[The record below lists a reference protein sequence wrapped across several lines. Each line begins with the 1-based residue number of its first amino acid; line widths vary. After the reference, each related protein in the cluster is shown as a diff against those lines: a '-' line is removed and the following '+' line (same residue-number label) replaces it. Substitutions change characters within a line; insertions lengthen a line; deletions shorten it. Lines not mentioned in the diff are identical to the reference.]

1 MSNKLIR
8 QLLESR
14 LNTWAKARTPV
25 LRVAFQDV
33 AFEPQAGETYLSCF
47 MLPADTDSEDLQGV
61 HKVYRGTW
69 QVSIV
74 KPRGGGLATAS
85 GIEDEL
91 VALFPNNLKLTSG
104 AFSVFVRTPLSAAPP
119 IIDTPN
125 TTLPLSC
132 SYRADTI

>member
-8 QLLESR
+8 QLYETR
-14 LNTWAKARTPV
+14 LNNWAKARTPA
-25 LRVAFQDV
+25 LRVAFEDV
-33 AFEPQAGETYLSCF
+33 AFTPNSGETYLSCF
-47 MLPADTDSEDLQGV
+47 LLPATTDSEDLEGA
-61 HKVYRGTW
+61 HKVYRGTL

-104 AFSVFVRTPLSAAPP
+104 AFSVFVRSPLSAAPP

>member
-8 QLLESR
+8 QLFESR
-14 LNTWAKARTPV
+14 LNTWAKARVPV

-33 AFEPQAGETYLSCF
+33 DFTPVANETYLSCF
-47 MLPADTDSEDLQGV
+47 LLPATTDSEDLQGV
-61 HKVYRGTW
+61 HKVFRGTW

-74 KPRGGGLATAS
+74 KPRGGGLGAAS

-91 VALFPNNLKLTSG
+91 VALFPNNLKLNSG
-104 AFSVFVRTPLSAAPP
+104 AFSVFVRSPLSAAPP